1 MNVDIRQ
8 RDGVSIL
15 DINGRIIGSDS
26 LVLKHIIDEQI
37 SSSEDGSINII
48 LNMEKVRMMDSSGLG
63 VIVAT
68 YTSIQRKGG
77 RIALL
82 KIAGNIRSL
91 IVMAKLLTIFDRYDD
106 EDEAVASFQ

>member
-1 MNVDIRQ
+1 
-8 RDGVSIL
+8 
-15 DINGRIIGSDS
+15 
-26 LVLKHIIDEQI
+26 
-37 SSSEDGSINII
+37 
-48 LNMEKVRMMDSSGLG
+48 MMDSSGLG